1 MHDLGTLQISST
13 HPCLVVYMLDQS
25 GSMTEKFGGEGISKA
40 QKVADCI
47 NEIIF
52 ETGLKCY
59 DSNGDIKNR
68 FEISVIGYGM
78 NDNGVAPAWEGN
90 LKDHWVVSIADVFPQ
105 AIGEENG
112 VPIWISPKALGRT
125 PMTRAFENAYKTFIK
140 VKYEK
145 ADGILKTKIDEFDKR
160 LKADKEARIRA
171 YFTEL
176 CQANNIDFLPF
187 ERLGL
192 KIGLSDSDKSL
203 KDIVNTNIDNV
214 VKSLEFIESLTDPD
228 EYKAEILADYKQTL
242 DVMRSINNAKYRK
255 QQREAEL
262 QRLEAQKARAE
273 QARLAAEARAKEVA
287 PLQAPEEVPPP
298 AIQEAPAPHQ
308 EVPAP
313 VPQEEI
319 LHFTL
324 GVSGTRAQLRALR
337 QFLETNNINYNIQ

>member
-1 MHDLGTLQISST
+1 MNENLITVQQLPVIVYERLESVGQEIDKRIAALDLDKQ
-13 HPCLVVYMLDQS
+13 LVTEDTKKAVKDTRAMLNKELKD
-25 GSMTEKFGGEGISKA
+25 
-40 QKVADCI
+40 
-47 NEIIF
+47 F
-52 ETGLKCY
+52 EEQRKR
-59 DSNGDIKNR
+59 IK
-68 FEISVIGYGM
+68 EQV
-78 NDNGVAPAWEGN
+78 VAPYE
-90 LKDHWVVSIADVFPQ
+90 
-105 AIGEENG
+105 
-112 VPIWISPKALGRT
+112 
-125 PMTRAFENAYKTFIK
+125 AFEKAYNSFIK

-145 ADGILKTKIDEFDKR
+145 ADGILKVKIDEFDRK

-192 KIGLSDSDKSL
+192 NIRLNDSDKSL

-242 DVMRSINNAKYRK
+242 DVMIAINNAKYRK
-255 QQREAEL
+255 QQREYEL
-262 QRLEAQKARAE
+262 QRLEAQKAAAE

-287 PLQAPEEVPPP
+287 PLQAPEEVPAP
-298 AIQEAPAPHQ
+298 AIQEAPAPPQ

-313 VPQEEI
+313 APQEEI

-324 GVSGTRAQLRALR
+324 EVIGTRAQLRALR
-337 QFLETNNINYNIQ
+337 QFLETNNIKYNSK

>member
-1 MHDLGTLQISST
+1 MNENIITVQQLPVIVYERLESVGQEIDKRIAALDLDKQ
-13 HPCLVVYMLDQS
+13 LVTEDTKKAVKDIRAMLNKELD
-25 GSMTEKFGGEGISKA
+25 
-40 QKVADCI
+40 
-47 NEIIF
+47 NF
-52 ETGLKCY
+52 EEQRKR
-59 DSNGDIKNR
+59 IK
-68 FEISVIGYGM
+68 EQV
-78 NDNGVAPAWEGN
+78 VAPYE
-90 LKDHWVVSIADVFPQ
+90 
-105 AIGEENG
+105 
-112 VPIWISPKALGRT
+112 
-125 PMTRAFENAYKTFIK
+125 AFEKAYNSFIK

-145 ADGILKTKIDEFDKR
+145 ADSILKVKIDEFNER

-203 KDIVNTNIDNV
+203 KDLVNTNIDNV

-242 DVMRSINNAKYRK
+242 DVMIAINNAKYRK

-287 PLQAPEEVPPP
+287 PLQEPEEVPPP
-298 AIQEAPAPHQ
+298 AIQEAPAPPQ

-313 VPQEEI
+313 APQEVTPDLI
-319 LHFTL
+319 VTNFT
-324 GVSGTRAQLRALR
+324 VQGTMEQLRALKAYI
-337 QFLETNNINYNIQ
+337 LSNNIKIIE

>member
-1 MHDLGTLQISST
+1 MNENIITVQQLPVIVYERLESVGQEIDKRIAALDLDKQ
-13 HPCLVVYMLDQS
+13 LVTEDTKKAVKDTRAMLNKELKD
-25 GSMTEKFGGEGISKA
+25 
-40 QKVADCI
+40 
-47 NEIIF
+47 F
-52 ETGLKCY
+52 EEQRKR
-59 DSNGDIKNR
+59 IK
-68 FEISVIGYGM
+68 EQV
-78 NDNGVAPAWEGN
+78 VAPYE
-90 LKDHWVVSIADVFPQ
+90 
-105 AIGEENG
+105 
-112 VPIWISPKALGRT
+112 
-125 PMTRAFENAYKTFIK
+125 AFEKAYNSFIK

-145 ADGILKTKIDEFDKR
+145 ADGILKVKIDEFDRK

-192 KIGLSDSDKSL
+192 NIRLNDSDKSL

-228 EYKAEILADYKQTL
+228 EYKAEILTDYKQTL

-287 PLQAPEEVPPP
+287 PLQAPEEVPAP
-298 AIQEAPAPHQ
+298 AIQEAPAPPQ

-313 VPQEEI
+313 APQEVVPDLI
-319 LHFTL
+319 VTSFT
-324 GVSGTRAQLRALR
+324 VQGTMEQLKALKAYIIS
-337 QFLETNNINYNIQ
+337 NNIKIIE

>member
-1 MHDLGTLQISST
+1 MNENLITVQQLPVIVYERLESVGQEIDKRIAALDLDKQ
-13 HPCLVVYMLDQS
+13 LVTEDTKKAVKDTRAMLNK
-25 GSMTEKFGGEGISKA
+25 E
-40 QKVADCI
+40 
-47 NEIIF
+47 
-52 ETGLKCY
+52 
-59 DSNGDIKNR
+59 
-68 FEISVIGYGM
+68 
-78 NDNGVAPAWEGN
+78 
-90 LKDHWVVSIADVFPQ
+90 LKDFEEQRKRIKEQVIAPY
-105 AIGEENG
+105 E
-112 VPIWISPKALGRT
+112 
-125 PMTRAFENAYKTFIK
+125 AFEKAYNSFIK
-140 VKYEK
+140 VKYET
-145 ADGILKTKIDEFDKR
+145 ADGILKVKIDEFDKR

-192 KIGLSDSDKSL
+192 NIRLNDTDKSL

-262 QRLEAQKARAE
+262 QRLEFQKARAE

-287 PLQAPEEVPPP
+287 PLQAPEEVPAP
-298 AIQEAPAPHQ
+298 AIQEAPAPPQ

-313 VPQEEI
+313 VPQEVI
-319 LHFTL
+319 PDLIVTNFT
-324 GVSGTRAQLRALR
+324 VQGTMEQLRALKAYI
-337 QFLETNNINYNIQ
+337 LSNNIKIIE

>member
-1 MHDLGTLQISST
+1 MNENIITVQQLPVIVYERLESVGQEIDKRIAALDLDKQ
-13 HPCLVVYMLDQS
+13 LVTEDTKKAVKDTKVMLKKELD
-25 GSMTEKFGGEGISKA
+25 
-40 QKVADCI
+40 
-47 NEIIF
+47 NF
-52 ETGLKCY
+52 EEQRKR
-59 DSNGDIKNR
+59 IK
-68 FEISVIGYGM
+68 EQV
-78 NDNGVAPAWEGN
+78 VAPY
-90 LKDHWVVSIADVFPQ
+90 
-105 AIGEENG
+105 
-112 VPIWISPKALGRT
+112 
-125 PMTRAFENAYKTFIK
+125 MAFEKAYNSFIK
-140 VKYEK
+140 EKYEK
-145 ADGILKTKIDEFDKR
+145 ADNILKVKIDEFDKR

-203 KDIVNTNIDNV
+203 KDLVNTNIDNV
-214 VKSLEFIESLTDPD
+214 VKSLKFIESLTDPD

-242 DVMRSINNAKYRK
+242 DVMIAINNAKYRK

-273 QARLAAEARAKEVA
+273 QARLAAEARAKETA
-287 PLQAPEEVPPP
+287 PLQAPEEVPAP
-298 AIQEAPAPHQ
+298 APQEAPAPPQ

-313 VPQEEI
+313 APQEEI

-324 GVSGTRAQLRALR
+324 GVSGTRAQLRVLR

>member
-1 MHDLGTLQISST
+1 MNENIITVQQLPVIVYERLESVGQEIDKRIAALDLDKQ
-13 HPCLVVYMLDQS
+13 LVTEDTKKAVKDTRAMLNKELKD
-25 GSMTEKFGGEGISKA
+25 
-40 QKVADCI
+40 
-47 NEIIF
+47 F
-52 ETGLKCY
+52 EEQRKR
-59 DSNGDIKNR
+59 IK
-68 FEISVIGYGM
+68 EQV
-78 NDNGVAPAWEGN
+78 VAPYE
-90 LKDHWVVSIADVFPQ
+90 
-105 AIGEENG
+105 
-112 VPIWISPKALGRT
+112 
-125 PMTRAFENAYKTFIK
+125 AFEKAYNSFIK

-145 ADGILKTKIDEFDKR
+145 ADGILKMKIDEFDRK

-187 ERLGL
+187 ERLCL
-192 KIGLSDSDKSL
+192 NIRLNDSDKSL

-242 DVMRSINNAKYRK
+242 DVMIAINNAKYRK

-287 PLQAPEEVPPP
+287 PLQAPEEVPAP
-298 AIQEAPAPHQ
+298 AIQ

-313 VPQEEI
+313 PQEVPAPATQEVTPDLI
-319 LHFTL
+319 VTNFT
-324 GVSGTRAQLRALR
+324 VQGTMEQLKALKAYIIS
-337 QFLETNNINYNIQ
+337 NNIKIIE

>member
-1 MHDLGTLQISST
+1 MNENLITVQQLPVIVYERLESVGQEIDKRIAALDLDKQ
-13 HPCLVVYMLDQS
+13 LVTEDTKKAVKDTRAMLNKELKD
-25 GSMTEKFGGEGISKA
+25 
-40 QKVADCI
+40 
-47 NEIIF
+47 F
-52 ETGLKCY
+52 EEQRKR
-59 DSNGDIKNR
+59 IK
-68 FEISVIGYGM
+68 EQV
-78 NDNGVAPAWEGN
+78 VAPYE
-90 LKDHWVVSIADVFPQ
+90 
-105 AIGEENG
+105 
-112 VPIWISPKALGRT
+112 
-125 PMTRAFENAYKTFIK
+125 AFEKAYKTFIK
-140 VKYEK
+140 EKYEK
-145 ADGILKTKIDEFDKR
+145 ADCILKVKIDEFDNR

-214 VKSLEFIESLTDPD
+214 VKSLKFIESLTDPD

-262 QRLEAQKARAE
+262 QRLEFQKARAE

-287 PLQAPEEVPPP
+287 PLQAPEEVKSEER
-298 AIQEAPAPHQ
+298 IVKNEV
-308 EVPAP
+308 VPAA
-313 VPQEEI
+313 QEEI
-319 LHFTL
+319 LHYTL
-324 GVSGTRAQLRALR
+324 GVSGTRVQLRALR